1 MSGRPARRRAALGV
15 AALSLG
21 ALAAV
26 RAGGGGPPL
35 YDGICLP
42 PHYLVLGG
50 NPPAPS
56 QSKTFSAADI
66 ASTFEVADNDSTP
79 QAQIIVG
86 PGSLAAP
93 PGAATATVSI
103 TPTKPPA
110 VAPPNGTIDGNAY
123 SFEVQS
129 GGHPLAL
136 ATGHPA
142 TVVLETTSS
151 GSQPT
156 VEHFDGARWTALKTF
171 TAGCGTTFEAASPA
185 LGVFALVVQ
194 GSTGSPA
201 SPSSGGPP
209 AALLVVGVVVVALA
223 LAIGGTRLSRRRR

>member
-1 MSGRPARRRAALGV
+1 MSGRPAKRRAALAV

-21 ALAAV
+21 ALATV

-110 VAPPNGTIDGNAY
+110 IAPASGTIDGNAY

-142 TVVLETTSS
+142 TVVLEATSS

-156 VEHFDGARWTALKTF
+156 VEHFDGAHWTALKTF

-185 LGVFALVVQ
+185 LGIFALVVQ

-209 AALLVVGVVVVALA
+209 VALLVVAVVVVALA